1 MSAESEFVVPNL
13 SALPGLQGTP
23 TLWIVGAVAIGLLLG
38 VVAIWAWPRY
48 RDRRRRA
55 AREARMR
62 AASVDYVRN
71 VLVPDGSDTGLH
83 VDYLLLTPQG
93 LLVLDLREVKGHV
106 FGSDTMTEWAVI
118 DGARRFAFGN
128 PQATLYDRLAAI
140 KALVPD
146 IPVEGRIVFSAQ
158 AVFPRGLPPMVWR
171 EIDIDAE
178 RLLGDRDHAEQRVA
192 PWREAWTGLK
202 AALKPSRF
210 TAAG

>member
-1 MSAESEFVVPNL
+1 MSLNATLVIPVL
-13 SALPGLQGTP
+13 S
-23 TLWIVGAVAIGLLLG
+23 GLLLG
-38 VVAIWAWPRY
+38 VLAVWAWPRY

-71 VLVPDGSDTGLH
+71 VLVPDGSDSGVH

-128 PQATLYDRLAAI
+128 PQSTMYDRLAAI

-171 EIDIDAE
+171 ELDIDGE
-178 RLLGDRDHAEQRVA
+178 RLLGDRAHAEQRVA
-192 PWREAWTGLK
+192 AWREAWENLK
-202 AALKPSRF
+202 TVLKPSRF